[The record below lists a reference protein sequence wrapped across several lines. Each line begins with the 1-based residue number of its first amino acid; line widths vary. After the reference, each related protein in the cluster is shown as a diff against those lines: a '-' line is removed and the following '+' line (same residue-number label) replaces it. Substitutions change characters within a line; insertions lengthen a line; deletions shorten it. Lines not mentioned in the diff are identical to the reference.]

1 MSITTWIPE
10 RIDGPPPLAPLY
22 GLLQAA
28 DTPAAGVRIIPDTD
42 ARGIERWL
50 NGAQVYAYP
59 TDTGMVFDPC
69 AQGSDFVEKGFGN
82 SDESPMFAAMT
93 AVVSQTC
100 TTYKVW
106 DHDEWKLR
114 VATALGAIQG
124 SIVAREFMSG
134 VRFPGNPYL
143 ADGNGEFPNGD
154 TATSA
159 IDGLALLEKHIG
171 LTGRQGL
178 IHCSPQIATT
188 LRERFAL
195 DNKTGVIRTIN
206 GTVIIPDFGY
216 AAGATPVGHADP
228 SGSEEWMFATGPIDI
243 RQTELFV
250 TPDLPSQ
257 AVERGTPNSASNGKA
272 NSVTYRAERYFL
284 VDWDGTFQASVLV
297 DRCSSDCAGS
307 GS

>member
-1 MSITTWIPE
+1 MAIGTWIPE
-10 RIDGPPPLAPLY
+10 RVDGPPPLAPLY

-28 DTPAAGVRIIPDTD
+28 ATPAAGVRIIPDAD

-50 NGAQVYAYP
+50 NGVQVFAFP

-69 AQGSDFVEKGFGN
+69 AGGSDFVQKPFGE
-82 SDESPMFAAMT
+82 DGPSPQFAAMT

-114 VATALGAIQG
+114 VATKLGAIQG
-124 SIVAREFMSG
+124 SIVAREFLTG
-134 VRFPGNPYL
+134 TRFQDMPYL
-143 ADGNGEFPNGD
+143 ADGEGEFPNGD

-171 LTGRQGL
+171 LTGQQGL
-178 IHCSPQIATT
+178 VHCSPQVATT

-206 GTVIIPDFGY
+206 GTVVIPDFGY
-216 AAGATPVGHADP
+216 SAGSTPLGHAAP
-228 SGSEEWMFATGPIDI
+228 TGSEEWMYATGPIDI

-250 TPDLPSQ
+250 TPELPSQ
-257 AVERGTPNSASNGKA
+257 AVDRGTGGATNGKP

-284 VDWDGTFQASVLV
+284 VIWDTAFQASVLV